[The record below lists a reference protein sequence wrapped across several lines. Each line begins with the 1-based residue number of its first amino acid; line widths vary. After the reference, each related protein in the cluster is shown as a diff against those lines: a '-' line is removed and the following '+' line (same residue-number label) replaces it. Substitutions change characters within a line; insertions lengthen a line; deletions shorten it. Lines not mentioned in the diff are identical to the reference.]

1 MFLRL
6 LMSFGRNLAL
16 DWGGYALILLVIV
29 VVKHIIIGQ
38 ILVDILLVPAITIL
52 VVKALLLDVYIGS
65 GLLAHHKVI
74 ALYLNPNLK
83 CLSKEIEPPLLV
95 LDAGLE
101 LWTCTIHRYVTHII
115 NVYFQ
120 LKLIF
125 FDLKVSKFPPCKGNS
140 KNDSISFLDV
150 VFPTLCK
157 FFM

>member
-52 VVKALLLDVYIGS
+52 VIKALLLDVYIGS

-83 CLSKEIEPPLLV
+83 CLSKEIDLP
-95 LDAGLE
+95 
-101 LWTCTIHRYVTHII
+101 II
-115 NVYFQ
+115 GFG
-120 LKLIF
+120 
-125 FDLKVSKFPPCKGNS
+125 CRA
-140 KNDSISFLDV
+140 
-150 VFPTLCK
+150 
-157 FFM
+157 